1 MSYQVNLNNFQGP
14 LDLLLFFIRRDELD
28 IYDIPISSITSEFV
42 SVIKE
47 WEQMNMVVAGEFI
60 DMASLLMRIKVKL
73 LIPRPDLDEEGE
85 NIDPRDELIQKL
97 VEYKRYRDAAEMLK
111 TLGKA
116 KKQLFV
122 RQFKQVHLIEN
133 DDNLGDIFGDV
144 SLYDLAKTFKIA
156 MENRPVISQFELTRE
171 PIQLE
176 KQKEFLIKFFDGDG
190 KLKFSS
196 LLEKIRNRVEII
208 VTFLAI
214 LDLVREGVC
223 TLNQNNIFG
232 DIELT
237 HHGMEA

>member
-111 TLGKA
+111 TLGKV

-133 DDNLGDIFGDV
+133 DDNLGDVFGDV
-144 SLYDLAKTFKIA
+144 SLYDLAKTFKICL
-156 MENRPVISQFELTRE
+156 F
-171 PIQLE
+171 
-176 KQKEFLIKFFDGDG
+176 
-190 KLKFSS
+190 
-196 LLEKIRNRVEII
+196 
-208 VTFLAI
+208 
-214 LDLVREGVC
+214 
-223 TLNQNNIFG
+223 
-232 DIELT
+232 
-237 HHGMEA
+237 

>member
-42 SVIKE
+42 AVIKD
-47 WEQMNMVVAGEFI
+47 WEQMNMVIAGEFI
-60 DMASLLMRIKVKL
+60 DMASMLMRIKVKL

-85 NIDPRDELIQKL
+85 NIDPRAELIQKL
-97 VEYKRYRDAAEMLK
+97 VEYKRYRDAAEMLE

-116 KKQLFV
+116 KNQLFT
-122 RQFKQVHLIEN
+122 RQFEQVLLAED
-133 DDNLGDIFGDV
+133 DDNLGEIFGDV
-144 SLYDLAKTFKIA
+144 SLYDIAKTFKKA
-156 MENRPVISQFELTRE
+156 MKNRPVISQFELTRE

-176 KQKEFLIKFFDGDG
+176 EQKEFLIKFFDGDG
-190 KLKFSS
+190 KLRFSS
-196 LLEKIRNRVEII
+196 LLEKIKNRVEII

-223 TLNQNNIFG
+223 TLKQNNIFG

-237 HHGMEA
+237 HHRLEA

>member
-111 TLGKA
+111 TLGKV
-116 KKQLFV
+116 KKAVDKVAIDGGYDYIIDASVGLLYYKPKFD
-122 RQFKQVHLIEN
+122 LT
-133 DDNLGDIFGDV
+133 DDVLH
-144 SLYDLAKTFKIA
+144 
-156 MENRPVISQFELTRE
+156 ELR
-171 PIQLE
+171 
-176 KQKEFLIKFFDGDG
+176 
-190 KLKFSS
+190 KL
-196 LLEKIRNRVEII
+196 
-208 VTFLAI
+208 
-214 LDLVREGVC
+214 DP
-223 TLNQNNIFG
+223 NN
-232 DIELT
+232 
-237 HHGMEA
+237 